1 MLTSS
6 TLKINLVLFTLFL
19 SLITVPVDAKTGS
32 GKATETEISLVDGI
46 TMDKKGNVYI
56 AMREHNIISRIDTKG
71 MMTRYAGSGESGFSG
86 DGGPAIKANF
96 KTPAG
101 LAFDP
106 EGNLYIAD
114 RENHRVRKIDTS
126 GNISTFAGIGK
137 AGFSGDGGPAVRAKL
152 NLPSGLA
159 TDKKGNLFISDR
171 SNDRIRV
178 VDKKGVIRTY
188 AGSGVAGFQ
197 GDAGPALKA
206 QLDKPFGIA
215 LDEAENLYIADR
227 NNNRVRKVSPEGIIT
242 TVAGDGGF
250 FFMGDNGP
258 AYRAS
263 VAAPTGVAVDKKG
276 NLYIADRNNNRIR
289 LVDKL
294 GMIRT
299 VAGTGQQDY
308 NGDSETARETNLYL
322 PFGLTVDSNDNLLI
336 IDRSHYR
343 IRRIDP
349 KSGKVETV
357 AGNGL
362 KLFAGD
368 GGPATGATLSF
379 PHGMFLDKDDNLI
392 FSDKGHYRIRKITP
406 KGIISTIGGNGRR
419 GNVGNNIPAL
429 EANVYNVT
437 TIIQNPAGDAFMSS
451 PSGFVSII
459 RRLDAK
465 GIIHDYIDTAS
476 PRYREA
482 ISKSKHKGLVQTGA
496 VATITQF
503 SDIVFDP
510 KGNLFISDR
519 LNHQIRKIDL
529 NGNISTIA
537 GVGDSDYYGDGGPA
551 LEAAFRDPNAL
562 ASDKQGNIYIAEAA
576 NNRIRK
582 IDTKGIVT
590 TVAGNGEHADSGDGG
605 PALQAAIRS
614 MDDIAISPEGELH
627 ILGTNTHKVR
637 KITLDGKIVTVAGK
651 GYAGFFGDDGPATK
665 AMLKNPAAISFDSK
679 GNLYIADMGN
689 NRIRKVDK
697 KGIIT
702 TFAGTGKFGW
712 ARTGETVEIYL
723 QNFP

>member
-6 TLKINLVLFTLFL
+6 TLKINLIILSLFL
-19 SLITVPVDAKTGS
+19 SLITLPVDAKTDS
-32 GKATETEISLVDGI
+32 GKATEMEISLVDGI
-46 TMDKKGNVYI
+46 AMDKKGNVYI
-56 AMREHNIISRIDTKG
+56 AMREHSIINRIDTKG

-96 KTPAG
+96 KTPAS

-114 RENHRVRKIDTS
+114 RENHRVRKVDTS
-126 GNISTFAGIGK
+126 GNISTFAGIGE
-137 AGFSGDGGPAVRAKL
+137 AGFSGDGASAVKARL
-152 NLPSGLA
+152 NLPSGVVA
-159 TDKKGNLFISDR
+159 DQKGNLFISDR

-215 LDEAENLYIADR
+215 LDEAGNLYIADR
-227 NNNRVRKVSPEGIIT
+227 NNNRVRKVSLEGIIT

-263 VAAPTGVAVDKKG
+263 VAGPTGVAVDKKG

-322 PFGLTVDSNDNLLI
+322 PFGLTVDSNDNLLV

-343 IRRIDP
+343 IRRIEP

-379 PHGMFLDKDDNLI
+379 PHGMSVDKNDNLI
-392 FSDKGHYRIRKITP
+392 FSDKGHFRIRKITP
-406 KGIISTIGGNGRR
+406 EGIINTIGGNGIR

-429 EANVYNVT
+429 EANFYNVT
-437 TIIQNPAGDAFMSS
+437 TIVQNPKGDMFMSS
-451 PSGFVSII
+451 PSGFVSLI
-459 RRLDAK
+459 RKLDTK
-465 GIIHDYIDTAS
+465 GVIHDYIDTAS

-482 ISKSKHKGLVQTGA
+482 IKKSKYKGLVQTGA

-519 LNHQIRKIDL
+519 LNHQIRKIDTE
-529 NGNISTIA
+529 GNISTIA
-537 GVGDSDYYGDGGPA
+537 GTGDSDHDGDGGPA
-551 LEAAFRDPNAL
+551 LDATFRDPNAL
-562 ASDKQGNIYIAEAA
+562 ASDNDGNIYVADTA
-576 NNRIRK
+576 NNMIRK
-582 IDTKGIVT
+582 IDTNGIVT
-590 TVAGNGEHADSGDGG
+590 TFAGNGEHADFGDGG
-605 PALQAAIRS
+605 PALNAGIRS
-614 MDDIAISPEGELH
+614 MDDIEFSPEGELH

-637 KITLDGKIVTVAGK
+637 KITKDGKILTVAGI
-651 GYAGFFGDDGPATK
+651 GYSGFSGDGGLATK

-679 GNLYIADMGN
+679 GNLYIADMGS
-689 NRIRKVDK
+689 NRIRKVNT

-702 TFAGTGKFGW
+702 TFAGTGSFGW
-712 ARTGETVEIYL
+712 GRTGETVEIYL